1 MCVFNKYIY
10 FNEMKT
16 GPIQVVA
23 LSEQFNYL
31 YYSVHEYKTSF
42 IFNMALTTEHG
53 FCHLSFKYLQLKMP
67 FRDGTAAQV
76 HFVQH
81 KSQAFISA
89 TSSVR
94 KASLFAGYW
103 FSISF
108 TYTFKCLEL
117 EGIRERDCMFYNAS
131 GSRSAVTAGK
141 AAVASRSR
149 AGGEQRQ
156 PWEKDSPCKGLH
168 THHLSEDPFLFSL
181 GPCDS
186 P

>member
-1 MCVFNKYIY
+1 MFNKYIY

-53 FCHLSFKYLQLKMP
+53 FCHLRSFEYLQLKMP
-67 FRDGTAAQV
+67 FRDEIAAQA
-76 HFVQH
+76 HFVQR

-89 TSSVR
+89 VSSVR

-103 FSISF
+103 FSMSF
-108 TYTFKCLEL
+108 TYTSKCLEL
-117 EGIRERDCMFYNAS
+117 EGIRERDCMFYNDS

-141 AAVASRSR
+141 AVLWR
-149 AGGEQRQ
+149 AG
-156 PWEKDSPCKGLH
+156 L
-168 THHLSEDPFLFSL
+168 T
-181 GPCDS
+181 
-186 P
+186 